1 MKKTTLDNIQRTE
14 HFISRAII
22 DRKAKKQNAVLEE
35 QRSITKL
42 AEGNV
47 LPAYLYNYYVSICQI
62 PTWDLTNDSKVAKQ
76 LGITERKVANT
87 RRFLTKHE
95 WVRLDT
101 HKHNGVT
108 YGIWYLGKEVV
119 QAKIGMDTTLEE
131 FRDLGIILDEEYATA
146 KSFDTDDN

>member
-1 MKKTTLDNIQRTE
+1 MKKTTLSNIQKAE

-22 DRKAKKQNAVLEE
+22 DRKATSRMLCLKSKEALL
-35 QRSITKL
+35 KL

-62 PTWDLTNDSKVAKQ
+62 PTWDLTNDSKIAKQ

-95 WVRLDT
+95 WIRLDT

-119 QAKIGMDTTLEE
+119 QT
-131 FRDLGIILDEEYATA
+131 
-146 KSFDTDDN
+146 